1 MKNILITQTLIFLFI
16 SATVFAQNQYYLSSS
31 TGNDNNDGS
40 QTQPWKTLSK
50 LSATT
55 LGPGDTVYFKKG
67 DTFRGN
73 FVVDGS
79 GTEQNP
85 ITFTSYGTGNQP
97 IISGSGHDD
106 GGGDYREAILVTNH
120 DNMIVDGLEI
130 QNHRTITRSGVGD
143 LVSFGIRVE
152 VSDSNAN
159 LNNFSFRNMTFKN
172 VYALFGINISD
183 YTNINIY
190 QQAFNAFE
198 VSGLTFFSS
207 RGGIINNV
215 IVEDSYFT
223 DLQRIGVHMKNA
235 AGKNSTK
242 RNTNFV
248 FRNNEFF
255 QIGGTCVLPV
265 RTENCLIEN
274 NIFNQPGAKTND
286 KMIGRGSAVWN
297 WYSIN
302 TIVQYNQAINAKGI
316 MDSHGIHVDHS
327 NVDTFIQYNYM
338 QDCEGGFVE
347 ILGGNQRAVYRFNI
361 SVNDGWRH
369 PDNYDLL
376 KWPNSDHTIWLN
388 DKVWGSKDNHPS
400 IDSYIYNNTIVI
412 NKSGN
417 DAFDTAIDIKGENT
431 RIYNN
436 IFYATNGSGIGNQ
449 QGHYGD
455 PKLMMTNNLF
465 NGNIRNN
472 FRNLDSNRVEI
483 NADFYNEEIGDQNE
497 FQINASS
504 QAINAGA
511 AYTGD
516 YAHPAIP
523 VSASDIFANV
533 EEYPTVDFFGNSL
546 TGDSTP
552 NIGASN
558 AKNGGITLSNKSESS
573 TEKVFIQNPMISEK
587 VVLFGVN
594 KSYQYALV
602 DILGRNKQQGFL
614 EAHKDEIILDE
625 SLNPG
630 IYVLKLKDKTNTI
643 TSKIVVNKS
652 SVNPDY

>member
-1 MKNILITQTLIFLFI
+1 MHKQIKYQ
-16 SATVFAQNQYYLSSS
+16 VFVLLLSFSLYAQNQYYLSSS
-31 TGNDNNDGS
+31 TGNDNNNGL

-50 LSATT
+50 LSNTT

-67 DTFRGN
+67 DTFRGHY
-73 FVVDGS
+73 VVNGS
-79 GTEQNP
+79 GTEGNP
-85 ITFTSYGTGNQP
+85 ITFTSYGSGNQP
-97 IISGSGHDD
+97 IISGSSHDN

-120 DNMIVDGLEI
+120 DNMVFDGLEI
-130 QNHRTITRSGVGD
+130 QNHRTISRSGVGD
-143 LVSFGIRVE
+143 LVSFGIRIE
-152 VSDSNAN
+152 VSNSNVD

-172 VYALFGINISD
+172 VYALYWVDPADQN
-183 YTNINIY
+183 
-190 QQAFNAFE
+190 AFNDFE
-198 VSGLTFFSS
+198 VSGLTFISNW
-207 RGGIINNV
+207 GGIINNV

-223 DLQRIGVHMKNA
+223 DLQRIGVHIKNTM
-235 AGKNSTK
+235 GKTSTK

-255 QIGGTCVLPV
+255 QIGGTCVLPI

-302 TIVQYNQAINAKGI
+302 TIVQYNQAVNAKGI
-316 MDSHGIHVDHS
+316 LDSHGIHVDHS

-361 SVNDGWRH
+361 SVNDGWRVN
-369 PDNYDLL
+369 PN
-376 KWPNSDHTIWLN
+376 WVNSDHTIWLN
-388 DKVWGSKDNHPS
+388 DKIGGQSGHPS
-400 IDSYIYNNTIVI
+400 YDSYIYNNTVVI

-417 DAFDTAIDIKGENT
+417 DAFDTAIDINGQNT

-436 IFYATNGSGIGNQ
+436 IFYAVNGSGIGNQ
-449 QGHYGD
+449 QGNYSD
-455 PKLMMTNNLF
+455 PNLMMTNNLF
-465 NGNIRNN
+465 FGNIRNN
-472 FRNLDSNRVEI
+472 FKTIDANRIEV
-483 NADFYNEEIGDQNE
+483 NPVFYNEQSGDQYG

-504 QAINAGA
+504 QAIDAGA
-511 AYTGD
+511 AYTGNF
-516 YAHPAIP
+516 AHPAIP
-523 VSASDIFANV
+523 VDASTIFANL

-546 TGDSTP
+546 SGDSTP

-558 AKNGGITLSNKSESS
+558 AKNGEITLSNKSDIS
-573 TEKVFIQNPMISEK
+573 TEKVYIQNPMISDK
-587 VVLFGVN
+587 VVLHGVN

-602 DILGRNKQQGFL
+602 DILGRTKQQGFL
-614 EAHKDEIILDE
+614 EPQKDEIILDE

-630 IYVLKLKDKTNTI
+630 IYLLQLRDKTNTI
-643 TSKIVVNKS
+643 TSKIVVN
-652 SVNPDY
+652 

>member
-1 MKNILITQTLIFLFI
+1 MHKQIKYQ
-16 SATVFAQNQYYLSSS
+16 VFVLLLSFSLCAQNQYYLSSS
-31 TGNDNNDGS
+31 TGNDNNNGS

-50 LSATT
+50 LSNTT

-67 DTFRGN
+67 DTFRGHY
-73 FVVDGS
+73 VVNGS
-79 GTEQNP
+79 GTEGNL
-85 ITFTSYGTGNQP
+85 ITFTSYGSGNQP
-97 IISGSGHDD
+97 IISGSSHDD

-120 DNMIVDGLEI
+120 DNMVFDGLEI
-130 QNHRTITRSGVGD
+130 QNHRTISRSGVGD
-143 LVSFGIRVE
+143 LVSFGIRIE
-152 VSDSNAN
+152 VSDSNVD

-172 VYALFGINISD
+172 VYALYWVDPADQN
-183 YTNINIY
+183 
-190 QQAFNAFE
+190 AFNDFE
-198 VSGLTFFSS
+198 VSGLTFISYW
-207 RGGIINNV
+207 GGIINNV

-223 DLQRIGVHMKNA
+223 DLQRIGVHIKNTM
-235 AGKNSTK
+235 GKTSTK

-255 QIGGTCVLPV
+255 QIGGTCVLPI

-316 MDSHGIHVDHS
+316 LDSHGIHVDHS

-361 SVNDGWRH
+361 SVNDGWRVN
-369 PDNYDLL
+369 PN
-376 KWPNSDHTIWLN
+376 WVNSDHTIWLN
-388 DKVWGSKDNHPS
+388 DKIGGQSGHPS
-400 IDSYIYNNTIVI
+400 YDSYIYNNTVVI

-417 DAFDTAIDIKGENT
+417 DAFDTAIDINGQNT
-431 RIYNN
+431 RIFNN
-436 IFYATNGSGIGNQ
+436 IFYAVNGSGIGNQ
-449 QGHYGD
+449 QGNYSD
-455 PKLMMTNNLF
+455 PNLMMTNNLF
-465 NGNIRNN
+465 FGNIRNN
-472 FRNLDSNRVEI
+472 FKTIDTNRIEV
-483 NADFYNEEIGDQNE
+483 NPVFYNEQSGDQYG
-497 FQINASS
+497 FQIDASS
-504 QAINAGA
+504 QAIDAGA
-511 AYTGD
+511 AYTGN

-523 VSASDIFANV
+523 VDASTIFANL

-546 TGDSTP
+546 SGDSTP

-558 AKNGGITLSNKSESS
+558 AKNGEITLSNKSDIS
-573 TEKVFIQNPMISEK
+573 TEKVYIQNPMISDK
-587 VVLFGVN
+587 VVLHGVN

-602 DILGRNKQQGFL
+602 DILGRTKQQGFL
-614 EAHKDEIILDE
+614 EAQKDEIILDE

-630 IYVLKLKDKTNTI
+630 IYLLQLRDKTNTI
-643 TSKIVVNKS
+643 TSKIVVN
-652 SVNPDY
+652 

>member
-1 MKNILITQTLIFLFI
+1 MYKQIKYPIFVLLL
-16 SATVFAQNQYYLSSS
+16 SYSLCAQNQYYLSSS
-31 TGNDNNDGS
+31 TGNDSNDGS

-50 LSATT
+50 ISNTT

-67 DTFRGN
+67 DTFRGH

-79 GTEQNP
+79 GTEQSP
-85 ITFTSYGTGNQP
+85 ITFTSYGNGNQP
-97 IISGSGHDD
+97 IISGSDHDY
-106 GGGDYREAILVTNH
+106 GGGDYREAMLVTNH
-120 DNMIVDGLEI
+120 DNMVFDDLEI
-130 QNHRTITRSGVGD
+130 QNHRTISRSGVGD
-143 LVSFGIRVE
+143 LVSFGIRIE

-172 VYALFGINISD
+172 VYALYWVDPSNQ
-183 YTNINIY
+183 N
-190 QQAFNAFE
+190 AFNDFE
-198 VSGLTFFSS
+198 VSGLTFISS
-207 RGGIINNV
+207 WGGIINNV

-223 DLQRIGVHMKNA
+223 DLQRIGVHIKNTM
-235 AGKNSTK
+235 GKTSTK

-302 TIVQYNQAINAKGI
+302 TIIQYNQAINAKGI

-361 SVNDGWRH
+361 SVNDGWRVH
-369 PDNYDLL
+369 PN
-376 KWPNSDHTIWLN
+376 WVNSDHTIWLN
-388 DKVWGSKDNHPS
+388 DKIGGESGHPS
-400 IDSYIYNNTIVI
+400 IDSYIYNNTVVI

-417 DAFDTAIDIKGENT
+417 DAFDTAIDINGQNT
-431 RIYNN
+431 RIFNN

-449 QGHYGD
+449 QGNYGD
-455 PKLMMTNNLF
+455 PNLMMTNNMF
-465 NGNIRNN
+465 FGNIRNN
-472 FRNLDSNRVEI
+472 FKTLDSNRLEV
-483 NADFYNEEIGDQNE
+483 NPVFYNEQIGDQYG
-497 FQINASS
+497 FQINGSS
-504 QAINAGA
+504 QAIDAGA
-511 AYTGD
+511 AYTGN

-523 VSASDIFANV
+523 VGASTIFTNV
-533 EEYPTVDFFGNSL
+533 EEYPTVDFFGNSI
-546 TGDSTP
+546 TGDFTP

-558 AKNGGITLSNKSESS
+558 AKNGEITLSNKSDASS
-573 TEKVFIQNPMISEK
+573 DKVYIQNPMMSEK
-587 VVLFGVN
+587 VVLFGID
-594 KSYQYALV
+594 KPYQYALV
-602 DILGRNKQQGFL
+602 DILGRTKQQGFL
-614 EAHKDEIILDE
+614 EASQNEIILDQTL
-625 SLNPG
+625 SSGVYL
-630 IYVLKLKDKTNTI
+630 LKLENKANTI
-643 TSKIVVNKS
+643 KSKIVVN
-652 SVNPDY
+652 

>member
-1 MKNILITQTLIFLFI
+1 MYKQIKYPIFVLLL
-16 SATVFAQNQYYLSSS
+16 SYSLCAQNQYYLSSS
-31 TGNDNNDGS
+31 TGNDSNDGS

-50 LSATT
+50 ISNTT

-67 DTFRGN
+67 DTFRGH

-79 GTEQNP
+79 GTEQSP
-85 ITFTSYGTGNQP
+85 ITFTSYGNGSQP
-97 IISGSGHDD
+97 IISGSDHDY
-106 GGGDYREAILVTNH
+106 GGGDYREAMLVTNH
-120 DNMIVDGLEI
+120 DNMVFDDLEI
-130 QNHRTITRSGVGD
+130 QNHRTISRSGVGD
-143 LVSFGIRVE
+143 LVSFGIRIE

-172 VYALFGINISD
+172 VYALYWVDPSNQ
-183 YTNINIY
+183 N
-190 QQAFNAFE
+190 AFNDFE
-198 VSGLTFFSS
+198 VSGLTFISS
-207 RGGIINNV
+207 WGGIINNV

-223 DLQRIGVHMKNA
+223 DLQRIGVHIKNTM
-235 AGKNSTK
+235 GKTSTK

-302 TIVQYNQAINAKGI
+302 TIIQYNQAINAKGI

-361 SVNDGWRH
+361 SVNDGWRVH
-369 PDNYDLL
+369 PN
-376 KWPNSDHTIWLN
+376 WVNSDHTIWLN
-388 DKVWGSKDNHPS
+388 DKIGGESGHPS
-400 IDSYIYNNTIVI
+400 YDSYIYNNTVVI

-417 DAFDTAIDIKGENT
+417 DAFDTAIDINGQNT
-431 RIYNN
+431 RIFNN

-449 QGHYGD
+449 QGNYGD
-455 PKLMMTNNLF
+455 PNLMMTNNMF
-465 NGNIRNN
+465 FGNIRNN
-472 FRNLDSNRVEI
+472 FKTLDSNRLEV
-483 NADFYNEEIGDQNE
+483 NPVFYNEQIGDQYG
-497 FQINASS
+497 FQINGSS
-504 QAINAGA
+504 QAIDAGA
-511 AYTGD
+511 AYTGN

-523 VSASDIFANV
+523 VGASTIFTNV
-533 EEYPTVDFFGNSL
+533 EQYPTVDFFGNSI
-546 TGDSTP
+546 TGDFTP

-558 AKNGGITLSNKSESS
+558 AKNGEITLSNKSDTSS
-573 TEKVFIQNPMISEK
+573 DKVYIQNPMMSEK
-587 VVLFGVN
+587 VVLFGID
-594 KSYQYALV
+594 KPYQYALV
-602 DILGRNKQQGFL
+602 DILGRTKQQGFL
-614 EAHKDEIILDE
+614 EASQNEIILDQTL
-625 SLNPG
+625 SSGVYL
-630 IYVLKLKDKTNTI
+630 LKLENKANTI
-643 TSKIVVNKS
+643 KSKIVVN
-652 SVNPDY
+652 